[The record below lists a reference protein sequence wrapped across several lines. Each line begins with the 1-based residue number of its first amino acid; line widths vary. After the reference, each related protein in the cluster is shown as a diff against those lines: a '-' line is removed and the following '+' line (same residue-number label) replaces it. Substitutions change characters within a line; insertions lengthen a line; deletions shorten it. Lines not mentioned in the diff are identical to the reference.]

1 MSAGDSGSG
10 ARTAKM
16 IVTID
21 GPAGSGKS
29 TAARKLAA
37 RLHIPYLDTGAM
49 YRVVTL
55 AALEDGLD
63 LGDEPALYALAVGA
77 PFELDCRPTHVRVTL
92 RGQDVTEEIR
102 SMRVNDSTPYIAASP
117 GVRQVL
123 VDKQRDIARRLGRLV
138 TEGRDQGSVAFPEA
152 DIKFF
157 LTASLEKRAERRYH
171 ELLAEGNEDVT
182 LTGVLDNLRRRDRTD
197 AARSVAPLVKPAGA
211 VRIDTTHLSIQQVIE
226 QMIEHLRC
234 AGLISADEAADAS
247 SPAHA

>member
-1 MSAGDSGSG
+1 
-10 ARTAKM
+10 M
-16 IVTID
+16 IITID

-55 AALEDGLD
+55 AALMDELD
-63 LGDEPALYALAVGA
+63 LGDEQALYHLALGA
-77 PFELDCRPTHVRVTL
+77 PFELDCGPTHVRVTL

-102 SMRVNDSTPYIAASP
+102 SMRVSDHTPFIAGSP
-117 GVRQVL
+117 GVRRVL
-123 VDKQRDIARRLGRLV
+123 IDKQRAIARRLKKLV

-171 ELLAEGNEDVT
+171 ELLVEGEEVAIDE
-182 LTGVLDNLRRRDRTD
+182 VLDNLRRRDQTD
-197 AARSVAPLVKPAGA
+197 AARSVAPLVEPAGA
-211 VRIDTTHLSIQQVIE
+211 IHIDTTQLSIPQVIAL
-226 QMIEHLRC
+226 MIDHLHQ
-234 AGLISADEAADAS
+234 AGLISAEQAADAA